1 VKYLNYLSSLSI
13 FLDVLSALYSKATTF
28 ILKKDVLMTH
38 KKKQEK
44 TPVTPSDSV
53 TNQLPVVETN
63 SIEAQDT
70 LGRVAQRIFPF
81 RRSQIRT

>member
-1 VKYLNYLSSLSI
+1 
-13 FLDVLSALYSKATTF
+13 
-28 ILKKDVLMTH
+28 MTH